1 MTKFINFWKL
11 IYFRIGVSVSP
22 EIVTICHQKSPFVT
36 SLVTRSHYVTR
47 MWAENVT
54 TVINVTICDQ
64 LQLYLSIW
72 NQQLFFQRTLRIM
85 LIRREIVEQIVDDST
100 IFAYMRICNFKHS
113 FFNREITIPRLEN
126 DFDENNI
133 AQKGYK
139 QHNNISEM
147 TCGPARKSRLTPPR
161 N

>member
-1 MTKFINFWKL
+1 MTKFSGFLIFQKL
-11 IYFRIGVSVSP
+11 IYFRTGVIVSS

-72 NQQLFFQRTLRIM
+72 NKQLFFQRTLRIM
-85 LIRREIVEQIVDDST
+85 LIRGEIVEQMVDDST
-100 IFAYMRICNFKHS
+100 ILADIRICNFKHRFWISLVVFYEKVIYSLRIRVTSTTDNTMYFIS
-113 FFNREITIPRLEN
+113 FF
-126 DFDENNI
+126 
-133 AQKGYK
+133 
-139 QHNNISEM
+139 
-147 TCGPARKSRLTPPR
+147 
-161 N
+161 